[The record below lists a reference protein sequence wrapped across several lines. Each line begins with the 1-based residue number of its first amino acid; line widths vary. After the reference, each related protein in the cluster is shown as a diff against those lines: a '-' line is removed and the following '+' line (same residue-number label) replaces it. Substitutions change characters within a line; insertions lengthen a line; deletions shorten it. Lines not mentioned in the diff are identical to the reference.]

1 MIKALKLIQLAI
13 SLMVIVLF
21 WLIYPGV
28 MVLFATAVGLLY
40 LLTSIGSF
48 FNRRIAIWPAF
59 VFSTLTAIFSS
70 LSVNR
75 FLLNGFDYFS
85 GNFNQ
90 HGVFYFSPY
99 LFMLISFCS
108 ILVVIMHLASW
119 RWMIHGKLKSM

>member
-48 FNRRIAIWPAF
+48 FNRRIVIWPAF
-59 VFSTLTAIFSS
+59 VFSTLTA
-70 LSVNR
+70 R
-75 FLLNGFDYFS
+75 EK
-85 GNFNQ
+85 Q
-90 HGVFYFSPY
+90 
-99 LFMLISFCS
+99 
-108 ILVVIMHLASW
+108 VVRNLQ
-119 RWMIHGKLKSM
+119 